1 MSDLAVIE
9 AQLRSRLADLLVEAR
24 QIDAEL
30 STPHSKD
37 WEDRAT
43 ELESDEVL
51 EELGHVAMAE
61 AEQIRAALGR
71 IADGSYGICTRCG
84 EPVGEERLRAVAY
97 AALCI
102 DCANASSG
110 GTGAPPDNRQ

>member
-1 MSDLAVIE
+1 MRIMSDLTSIE
-9 AQLRSRLADLLVEAR
+9 AQLRSRLPGLFLDAR

-43 ELESDEVL
+43 GLEGDEVL
-51 EELGHVAMAE
+51 VELGHAAMAE
-61 AEQIRAALGR
+61 AEQIRPAPRR
-71 IADGSYGICTRCG
+71 IAESSYGICTRCG
-84 EPVGEERLRAVAY
+84 KPFGEERLKAVVY

-102 DCANASSG
+102 DCANG
-110 GTGAPPDNRQ
+110 